1 MRIGRMPIPMTTRS
15 ATSSRQFTTPSWS
28 AWVWCRDRTHEAAE
42 RAPHVSVERLRF
54 PFGSGASRQIEFRAL
69 KNSSYRAA
77 TERRNPRSRRL
88 DQLGTRALLDIINR
102 EDRLVPKAVGRE
114 LASIA
119 RAVDVVAKS
128 IEEGGR
134 LIYVGAGTSGRLAAL
149 DAAECPPTF
158 GVPARL
164 VQALVA
170 GGRRALTRAAEGVED
185 SASQGARDLAA
196 RKIGARDTVIG
207 VSASGSTRYVLGA
220 LRFARQRKAKTV
232 LVTSS
237 RNSPARRLA
246 GITIAPQT
254 GPEVIAG
261 STRMKA
267 GTAQKLILNMLSTAA
282 MIRLGRVYNNW
293 MVDLSMTNEK
303 MRSRGLR
310 ILEEAT
316 GAGAPQAK
324 RALARSGSLRV
335 ALVMLKMGLS
345 ASEARRR
352 LKRAGGNLWQA
363 LAEHSAGRAS
373 EQAAQPKMSSRK
385 KS

>member
-1 MRIGRMPIPMTTRS
+1 M
-15 ATSSRQFTTPSWS
+15 
-28 AWVWCRDRTHEAAE
+28 V
-42 RAPHVSVERLRF
+42 
-54 PFGSGASRQIEFRAL
+54 
-69 KNSSYRAA
+69 
-77 TERRNPRSRRL
+77 
-88 DQLGTRALLDIINR
+88 NR
-102 EDRLVPKAVGRE
+102 EDRLVPRAVARE
-114 LASIA
+114 LGPIS
-119 RAVDVVAKS
+119 RAVEVVAKFM
-128 IEEGGR
+128 EKGGR

-158 GVPARL
+158 GVPSRL
-164 VQALVA
+164 VQAVVA

-185 SASQGARDLAA
+185 SAPQGARDLAA
-196 RKIGARDTVIG
+196 KKIGAQDVVIG
-207 VSASGSTRYVLGA
+207 VTASGSTPYVVGA
-220 LRFARQRKAKTV
+220 LRFARKRGANTV
-232 LVTSS
+232 LLTSN
-237 RNSPARRLA
+237 RNSPARRWA
-246 GITIAPQT
+246 HITIAPQT

-303 MRSRGLR
+303 LRSRGLR

-316 GAGAPQAK
+316 GADAPKAK

-352 LKRAGGNLWQA
+352 LKRTGGNLWQA

-373 EQAAQPKMSSRK
+373 KPLG
-385 KS
+385 